1 MKTLRRSLL
10 WMMALAL
17 PASLLLLLP
26 LNAQETTKPEAQT
39 PAQSP
44 AQKPAQS
51 PAPAAE
57 SVPAAEPAKNDELP
71 PDERV
76 SADNNLS
83 FPVDI

>member
-1 MKTLRRSLL
+1 MKTFRRSLL
-10 WMMALAL
+10 WMMALAV

-26 LNAQETTKPEAQT
+26 LKAQEKSAP
-39 PAQSP
+39 PVSP
-44 AQKPAQS
+44 
-51 PAPAAE
+51 PAPASE
-57 SVPAAEPAKNDELP
+57 PAPAPEPAKGEELP

>member
-10 WMMALAL
+10 WMMVLAL

-26 LNAQETTKPEAQT
+26 LKAQE
-39 PAQSP
+39 
-44 AQKPAQS
+44 KPAPTAPQ
-51 PAPAAE
+51 PAAE
-57 SVPAAEPAKNDELP
+57 PSPAAEPAKGDELP
-71 PDERV
+71 PDEQV

>member
-10 WMMALAL
+10 WMMVLAL

-26 LNAQETTKPEAQT
+26 LKAQE
-39 PAQSP
+39 
-44 AQKPAQS
+44 KPAPTAPTAPTAPQ
-51 PAPAAE
+51 PAAE
-57 SVPAAEPAKNDELP
+57 PSPAAEPAKGDELP
-71 PDERV
+71 PDEQV